1 MAGQW
6 SPTASTIPGNRS
18 PRRGARR
25 SRAWSHRTSCSRSPR
40 RYRAWPS
47 TGRPGQPWNDSLFL
61 GALAQRQLIRLQLQG
76 DRVVAEERL
85 LQDLGERIRD
95 VRLGPDGNLYLVTDE
110 DDGKLLR
117 LEPPRG

>member
-1 MAGQW
+1 M
-6 SPTASTIPGNRS
+6 
-18 PRRGARR
+18 
-25 SRAWSHRTSCSRSPR
+25 
-40 RYRAWPS
+40 
-47 TGRPGQPWNDSLFL
+47 
-61 GALAQRQLIRLQLQG
+61 RQLIRLQLQG

>member
-1 MAGQW
+1 M
-6 SPTASTIPGNRS
+6 
-18 PRRGARR
+18 
-25 SRAWSHRTSCSRSPR
+25 
-40 RYRAWPS
+40 
-47 TGRPGQPWNDSLFL
+47 
-61 GALAQRQLIRLQLQG
+61 
-76 DRVVAEERL
+76 VAEERL